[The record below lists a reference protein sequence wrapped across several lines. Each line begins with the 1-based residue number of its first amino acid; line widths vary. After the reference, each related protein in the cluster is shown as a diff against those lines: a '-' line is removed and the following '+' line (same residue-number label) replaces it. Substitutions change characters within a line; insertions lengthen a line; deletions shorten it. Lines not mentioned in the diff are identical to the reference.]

1 MKTLFSISKNNWVY
15 KLNTKLRCPCHLL
28 HIDPAAGRI
37 FRLLQ
42 MRSWYSGANKVDLH
56 NKKTTSNQY
65 TLPIVGAL
73 TFPISSEVTK
83 RLHLI
88 ILFFKVMTAN
98 SDFLL
103 IQVGK
108 ITPKGCMNTVKF
120 GKFSLFLEQ
129 DYEQQTIPCLLTVRV
144 NRY

>member
-1 MKTLFSISKNNWVY
+1 MKTLFSISKNDRVY

-28 HIDPAAGRI
+28 HIDPTTGRI
-37 FRLLQ
+37 FRKN
-42 MRSWYSGANKVDLH
+42 R
-56 NKKTTSNQY
+56 
-65 TLPIVGAL
+65 
-73 TFPISSEVTK
+73 
-83 RLHLI
+83 
-88 ILFFKVMTAN
+88 
-98 SDFLL
+98 DFLL